1 MSRPK
6 GSKNKKTLLS
16 EAQLGGQI
24 TAQRALKVKLEGEE
38 QKLEAQMEELKAQIK
53 SKKKELRAAERKL
66 NALIERKSQAD
77 ASAAAQAAN
86 AAQKQEVEKVVS
98 KLVNSG
104 KSAEEILELLKK

>member
-16 EAQLGGQI
+16 EAQLGSQI
-24 TAQRALKVKLEGEE
+24 TAQRALKNKLTSEE
-38 QKLEAQMEELKAQIK
+38 QKLETQMENLKAQLK

-77 ASAAAQAAN
+77 AAAAAQAAN
-86 AAQKQEVEKVVS
+86 AAQKQEVEKVLS

-104 KSAEEILELLKK
+104 KSADEILELLKK